1 MIRHLIREMLLED
14 LKGFQQRTKGI
25 DYMSSFDDPTFD
37 EPYQKELP
45 HKGMAKDVKRA
56 WAAEADHKFMETLIK
71 VHWVGGLDW
80 EKKLD
85 KFLSLGGNNEIST
98 MGYLPNSLDVRS
110 SWGTIGVI
118 VQGRTTLATND
129 MNTVTSGYTGRLP
142 PEIHKKYA
150 SSGTPKRPTMFRGP
164 DSFSGGSSKY
174 ILDKD
179 SFDQNEIRRNELI
192 VDNWKPVGFVMGGID
207 AALFLDTVRAAV
219 KGTIK
224 ANYLDYAKGMLKH
237 DLPMYDRQMKPINR
251 KKLEEATRGK
261 GGDEGGEDEGPGSFP
276 PFSTGSI

>member
-1 MIRHLIREMLLED
+1 MNSLLRSLIRETLLLED
-14 LKGFQQRTKGI
+14 MKGFLQRTKGI
-25 DYMSSFDDPTFD
+25 DYMSNFDDPTFD

-45 HKGMAKDVKRA
+45 HKEMAKDVKRA

-71 VHWVGGLDW
+71 IHWVGGLDW

-85 KFLSLGGNNEIST
+85 RFLSLGGNNEIST

-110 SWGTIGVI
+110 SWGTIGIV

-129 MNTVTSGYTGRLP
+129 MNTVTSGYLGQLS

-164 DSFSGGSSKY
+164 DAFSGGSSKY

-179 SFDQNEIRRNELI
+179 SFDQNAIRRNEFI
-192 VDNWKPVGFVMGGID
+192 VDNWKPIGLVMGAID
-207 AALFLDTVRAAV
+207 AALFLDSVRAAV

-224 ANYLDYAKGMLKH
+224 ASYLDYAKGMLKH

-251 KKLEEATRGK
+251 KKLEEATRGEGK
-261 GGDEGGEDEGPGSFP
+261 DEIPDFTP
-276 PFSTGSI
+276 